1 MKKKKPNVIDVIIV
15 LILLAVVATAVFRA
29 LKVNELPGTV
39 KNREIVYTVQIYDID
54 RAYVN
59 SLVSGDSVYLSKKN
73 LFCGT
78 VDDIRSQY
86 STKIINSDSAS
97 LEKHV
102 FPEKINISVDIKIS
116 ADIAEY
122 GFYIGSNTYLSIGDT
137 LDFYTPTFSFNA
149 QITDISTEEP

>member
-1 MKKKKPNVIDVIIV
+1 MKKKKPNVIDIIIV

-54 RAYVN
+54 RTYAN

-78 VDDIRSQY
+78 VDDVRSQY
-86 STKIINSDSAS
+86 STKIVNSDSAS

-102 FPEKINISVDIKIS
+102 FPGKNQYFRRYK
-116 ADIAEY
+116 
-122 GFYIGSNTYLSIGDT
+122 N
-137 LDFYTPTFSFNA
+137 
-149 QITDISTEEP
+149 QR